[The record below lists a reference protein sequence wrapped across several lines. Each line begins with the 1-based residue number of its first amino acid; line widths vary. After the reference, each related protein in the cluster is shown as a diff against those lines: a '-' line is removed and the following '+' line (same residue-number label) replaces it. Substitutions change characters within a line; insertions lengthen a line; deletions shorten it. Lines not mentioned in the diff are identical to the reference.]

1 MRFNPK
7 ALVVFVAGFLFLA
20 LALSSSGSEWKGAGE
35 AIASVLIV
43 LSLVGFLGDGRR
55 TR

>member
-7 ALVVFVAGFLFLA
+7 ALVVFIAVFLFLA
-20 LALSSSGSEWKGAGE
+20 LALSSAGSEWKGAGE
-35 AIASVLIV
+35 AVASVLIV
-43 LSLVGFLGDGRR
+43 LSLVRFMRDGRR